1 MNKRILVCGAGGFIG
16 AHLIRRLKA
25 SGAWVR
31 GADLRR
37 HEFADPPADEFLLGD
52 LRDPQFVRA
61 AVRGVDEVY
70 QLAADMGGAGYI
82 FTGEHDAEL
91 MRNSALINLHVL
103 EEARRAG
110 VVRIFYS
117 SSACIY
123 PEHNQRDPENPRCAE
138 DSAYPAAP
146 DSEYGWE
153 KLFSERLYLSYLR
166 NYGTAVRIARFH
178 NVFGPEG
185 AWRGGREKAP
195 AALSRKIAMAPDG
208 GEIEIWG
215 DGAQT
220 RTFLYIEEALDGIE
234 RLMASDFTGPVNIGS
249 EEMVSL
255 DGLAAAI
262 IAIAGKRLSMRHVP
276 GPTGVRGRT
285 SDNTLVRQRLGWA
298 PSLPLREGLEKTY
311 AWIAGQVAAA
321 KSAAV

>member
-1 MNKRILVCGAGGFIG
+1 
-16 AHLIRRLKA
+16 
-25 SGAWVR
+25 
-31 GADLRR
+31 
-37 HEFADPPADEFLLGD
+37 
-52 LRDPQFVRA
+52 
-61 AVRGVDEVY
+61 
-70 QLAADMGGAGYI
+70 
-82 FTGEHDAEL
+82 
-91 MRNSALINLHVL
+91 
-103 EEARRAG
+103 
-110 VVRIFYS
+110 
-117 SSACIY
+117 
-123 PEHNQRDPENPRCAE
+123 
-138 DSAYPAAP
+138 
-146 DSEYGWE
+146 
-153 KLFSERLYLSYLR
+153 
-166 NYGTAVRIARFH
+166 
-178 NVFGPEG
+178 
-185 AWRGGREKAP
+185 
-195 AALSRKIAMAPDG
+195 MAPDG